1 MGPID
6 KRQVDSLVHFGRDVH
21 RLMATAK
28 RRAIGLIARRIVNG
42 AATRRAEAGVTS
54 RGRAQ

>member
-1 MGPID
+1 
-6 KRQVDSLVHFGRDVH
+6 
-21 RLMATAK
+21 MATAK

-54 RGRAQ
+54 RGWAQ

>member
-1 MGPID
+1 MDPID
-6 KRQVDSLVHFGRDVH
+6 KRQVDSLVQFGRDAH

-28 RRAIGLIARRIVNG
+28 RRTIGLIARRIVIG
-42 AATRRAEAGVTS
+42 ATTRRAEAGVTS

>member
-6 KRQVDSLVHFGRDVH
+6 KRQVDSLVHFGRDAH
-21 RLMATAK
+21 RFVATAK